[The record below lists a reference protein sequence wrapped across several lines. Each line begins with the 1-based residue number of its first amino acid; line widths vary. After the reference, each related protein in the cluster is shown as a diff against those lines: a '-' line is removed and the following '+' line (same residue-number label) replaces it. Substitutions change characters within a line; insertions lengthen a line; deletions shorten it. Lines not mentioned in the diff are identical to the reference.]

1 MLVYSLC
8 TLVAPGD
15 SFCSPARAQQP
26 PLAPPLT
33 RAAQELGASILRDL
47 HSQRETLMHSKA
59 TLQGTD
65 DSITK
70 VGGLRRV
77 GGRRWGWC
85 G

>member
-1 MLVYSLC
+1 
-8 TLVAPGD
+8 
-15 SFCSPARAQQP
+15 
-26 PLAPPLT
+26 LT

-70 VGGLRRV
+70 VGGL
-77 GGRRWGWC
+77 
-85 G
+85 